1 MTTTY
6 TTPAAI
12 TAPARLLLTPREAA
26 RAMAV
31 SERTLWGWSE
41 PRGPIP
47 VVRIGR
53 SVRYDYRDLVAFIDF
68 AKTGTPASGQTGER
82 SVQAGRPN
90 DATKGGQT
98 R

>member
-6 TTPAAI
+6 TTPAAN
-12 TAPARLLLTPREAA
+12 TVPVRLLLTPREAA
-26 RAMAV
+26 KAMAV

-53 SVRYDYRDLVAFIDF
+53 SVRYDQRDLIAFIDF
-68 AKTGTPASGQTGER
+68 AKTETHVGTSDVR
-82 SVQAGRPN
+82 SVEPDRP
-90 DATKGGQT
+90 DDVTKGGQA

>member
-6 TTPAAI
+6 TNPAAI
-12 TAPARLLLTPREAA
+12 TAPVQLLLTPREAA
-26 RAMAV
+26 KAMAV

-47 VVRIGR
+47 VVRLGR
-53 SVRYDYRDLVAFIDF
+53 SVRYYQRDLVAFIDL
-68 AKTGTPASGQTGER
+68 AKKGTPAGTSGER
-82 SVQAGRPN
+82 SAESDSPDDV
-90 DATKGGQT
+90 TKGGQA